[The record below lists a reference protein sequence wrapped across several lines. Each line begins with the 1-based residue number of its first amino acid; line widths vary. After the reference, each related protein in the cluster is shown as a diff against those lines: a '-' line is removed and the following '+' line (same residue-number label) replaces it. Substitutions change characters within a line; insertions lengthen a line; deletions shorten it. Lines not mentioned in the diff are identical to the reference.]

1 VSDEQGASAAAP
13 DAASPAE
20 AAPSTPSAPPPDIR
34 RILPWAGL
42 IIAFWA
48 TLPKY
53 SGPKL
58 TIKGGAT
65 TEFVDHIVPGIL
77 VGLMCLLVL
86 AARRRPQGPGLIP
99 FTAAAVTL
107 LAGFWM
113 VATHWQLI
121 RQAIND
127 EAPWAG
133 AIYHTSASLA
143 VFGFGL
149 LWSVTHWPDL
159 SAAMAEDDAK
169 RAAAGADG

>member
-1 VSDEQGASAAAP
+1 MSEQG
-13 DAASPAE
+13 DVVGG
-20 AAPSTPSAPPPDIR
+20 APPPTEPAATTVDIR
-34 RILPWAGL
+34 KFLPYAGL
-42 IIAFWA
+42 VIAFWA

-65 TEFVDHIVPGIL
+65 TEFVDHIVPGLL
-77 VGLMCLLVL
+77 VALMSLIVL
-86 AARRRPQGPGLIP
+86 AARRRPQGAGLTS

-107 LAGFWM
+107 LCGFWM

-149 LWSVTHWPDL
+149 LWAVVHWPDL
-159 SAAMAEDDAK
+159 SQAMAEDDAK

>member
-1 VSDEQGASAAAP
+1 MSDEAPPDAAAP
-13 DAASPAE
+13 AP
-20 AAPSTPSAPPPDIR
+20 AAPVDIR
-34 RILPWAGL
+34 KFLPYAGL
-42 IIAFWA
+42 LIALWA

-58 TIKGGAT
+58 TVKGGAA
-65 TEFVDHIVPGIL
+65 TEFVDHIVPGLL
-77 VGLMCLLVL
+77 VGLMCLIVL
-86 AARRRPQGPGLIP
+86 AARRRPQGPGLVP

-121 RQAIND
+121 RQAINH

-149 LWSVTHWPDL
+149 LWSVVHWPDL
-159 SAAMAEDDAK
+159 SEAMAEDDRK

>member
-1 VSDEQGASAAAP
+1 MTDEALPSEVAP
-13 DAASPAE
+13 APAKRP
-20 AAPSTPSAPPPDIR
+20 ADIR
-34 RILPWAGL
+34 KLMPYAGL
-42 IIAFWA
+42 VIALWA

-58 TIKGGAT
+58 TVKGGAA
-65 TEFVDHIVPGIL
+65 TEFVDHIVPGVL
-77 VGLMCLLVL
+77 VALMCVLVL
-86 AARRRPQGPGLIP
+86 LARKRPQGPGLVA

-121 RQAIND
+121 RQALQE

-149 LWSVTHWPDL
+149 LWCVIHWPDL
-159 SAAMAEDDAK
+159 SEAMAEDDRK
-169 RAAAGADG
+169 RAATS